1 MGGNSKIC
9 YRTEFPRIGR
19 ALFVRCTTGEVATV
33 SVTNGSTGEIISS
46 KRFEDYNDAM
56 NYYSGQFNNLK
67 SAEEYATMM
76 AAFKMFGL
84 M

>member
-1 MGGNSKIC
+1 MDGTKMGC
-9 YRTEFPRIGR
+9 RTEFPRIGKV
-19 ALFVRCTTGEVATV
+19 LFVRCATGEAATV

-56 NYYSGQFNNLK
+56 NYYSGQLNNLK

-76 AAFKMFGL
+76 VAFKMLGL

>member
-1 MGGNSKIC
+1 MDGIKID
-9 YRTEFPRIGR
+9 YRTEFPRIGKVLLVR
-19 ALFVRCTTGEVATV
+19 ATTGEVATV

-67 SAEEYATMM
+67 SAEEYATMKV
-76 AAFKMFGL
+76 AFKMLGL

>member
-1 MGGNSKIC
+1 MDVMKIA
-9 YRTEFPRIGR
+9 YRIEFPRIGKV
-19 ALFVRCTTGEVATV
+19 LFIRVTTGEATTV
-33 SVTNGSTGEIISS
+33 SVTNGSTGKIISS

-67 SAEEYATMM
+67 SAEEYETMKV
-76 AAFKMFGL
+76 AFKMYGL

>member
-1 MGGNSKIC
+1 MALKIA
-9 YRTEFPRIGR
+9 YHTEFPRIDKV
-19 ALFVRCTTGEVATV
+19 LFIRVTTGEAATV
-33 SVTNGSTGEIISS
+33 SVTNGSTGKIISS

-67 SAEEYATMM
+67 SAEDYEAMKV
-76 AAFKMFGL
+76 AFNMLGL